1 MYKSIKAELVA
12 NGFEHVLY
20 GTVFLKDGVHVHLS
34 EYDNK
39 TFSITCQKLVDAQ
52 DENSNVVSRSHCQC
66 AYSVFQ
72 GHTVI
77 AANIA
82 KIALIEVAKH

>member
-12 NGFEHVLY
+12 NGFEHELY
-20 GTVFLKDGVHVHLS
+20 GTVFLKDGVHVYLS

-52 DENSNVVSRSHCQC
+52 DENSNVVSRSYSLC

-77 AANIA
+77 AANIT
-82 KIALIEVAKH
+82 KIALNEVAKH

>member
-20 GTVFLKDGVHVHLS
+20 GTVFLKDGVHVYLH

-39 TFSITCQKLVDAQ
+39 TFAITCQKLVDAQ
-52 DENSNVVSRSHCQC
+52 DENSNVVSRSYSLC
-66 AYSVFQ
+66 AHSLFQ
-72 GHTVI
+72 AHAVI

-82 KIALIEVAKH
+82 KIALNEVAKH

>member
-20 GTVFLKDGVHVHLS
+20 GTVFLKDGVHVYLS

-52 DENSNVVSRSHCQC
+52 DENSNVVSRSYSLCN
-66 AYSVFQ
+66 YSVFQ
-72 GHTVI
+72 CHSLI

-82 KIALIEVAKH
+82 KIALNEVAKH

>member
-12 NGFEHVLY
+12 NGFEHELY
-20 GTVFLKDGVHVHLS
+20 GTVFLKDGVHVYLS

-52 DENSNVVSRSHCQC
+52 DENSNVVSRSYRQC

-77 AANIA
+77 AANIV
-82 KIALIEVAKH
+82 KIALNEVAKH

>member
-20 GTVFLKDGVHVHLS
+20 GTLFLQDGVHVSLS

-39 TFSITCQKLVDAQ
+39 TFAITCQKLTNPN
-52 DENSNVVSRSHCQC
+52 DENSNVVSRSHRQC
-66 AYSVFQ
+66 TYSVFQ
-72 GHTVI
+72 GHSVI

>member
-20 GTVFLKDGVHVHLS
+20 GTVFLKDGVHVSLS

-39 TFSITCQKLVDAQ
+39 TFAITCQKLVDAQ
-52 DENSNVVSRSHCQC
+52 DENSNVVSRSYSLCN
-66 AYSVFQ
+66 YSVFQ

-82 KIALIEVAKH
+82 KVALNEVAKH

>member
-20 GTVFLKDGVHVHLS
+20 RTVFLKDGVHVHLS

-52 DENSNVVSRSHCQC
+52 DENSNVVSRSVGFCT
-66 AYSVFQ
+66 YSVFQ
-72 GHTVI
+72 GGAAI
-77 AANIA
+77 AANIIN
-82 KIALIEVAKH
+82 IAVKEVAKH